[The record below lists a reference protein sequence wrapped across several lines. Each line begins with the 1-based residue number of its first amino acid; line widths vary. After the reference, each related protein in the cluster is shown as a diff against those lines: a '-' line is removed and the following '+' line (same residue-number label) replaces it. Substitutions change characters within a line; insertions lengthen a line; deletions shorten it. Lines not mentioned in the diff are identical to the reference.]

1 MFRRDKPVLLGSV
14 TAFLCVLGA
23 VAVPSASQAATALRP
38 AVLARPGANLLLNP
52 GAQAG
57 AYSAQG
63 WDAVTIPGWRVTG
76 GLPTVVR
83 YDTTRFPRV
92 TGRGPAVRGGQLF
105 AGGAGGTARLEQLI
119 RLRAGGSRTRYSL
132 TGYLGGSKHNAAAVT
147 ASFLSARGKTLGHAT
162 IGPVSGP
169 TAKVTLAHRAA
180 AGSVPAGTAE
190 IRVTLVL
197 STTHRNYDGPNAPLT
212 GYNYSAADRLNFH
225 VSAPAPRPALT
236 RPAAGIPRYQHV
248 FLFYFENEDL
258 NAVIG
263 NRRQAPFLNRL
274 LPHAS
279 LLSNFYAEEHP
290 SDANYLALAGGS
302 AFGVPLTDPLEENS
316 QYTIR
321 ARNIGDLIGAA
332 HESWKAYLQSAAGPC
347 DDTVHGNYWDD
358 DEPMTYFADVRERP
372 AYCAAHLLPLEALP
386 GDLASARTTPS
397 FGWVS
402 PDDCADMEGCG
413 IKAGDNFLAAQLGA
427 IMRSPAWRTQR
438 SLAIITFD
446 EDGYDFEHPSQRVA
460 TLLIG
465 SAGVRQGY
473 VSHRRYTHYS
483 LLRTIEGALGLGTL
497 TANDSY
503 APAVT
508 DAFLPGTAGAARMTW
523 LPARRSVSAAV
534 PVAAAARM
542 ARPLAA
548 GAPAQPT
555 AFVANS
561 ASNSVTPVNLVTHK
575 AGKPIGVGRDPQAV
589 AVTPDGAM
597 AYVVN
602 SGSNSVTPIGTV
614 SRRAGT
620 AIPVGA
626 DPQAIAITPDGRTA
640 YVTDA
645 DSDSVTPIDLA
656 SGRAEPAIPVGAQPH
671 AIAIAPDGRTALVL
685 NWGGA
690 SVTPIRLGG
699 PGGFGRAGRPIP
711 VGGYPSAVAIAPDGR
726 TAYVASYGSD
736 TVTPI
741 ALGGRQFRAG
751 SPVAAGHAPNAV
763 AVTPDSAKVFAV
775 GGDSDTVTPI
785 SAASRVASPVV
796 RVGYSPAAVAVSP
809 SGRTAY
815 VVNTINGTVT
825 PIAVATGKKGRAIS
839 VGLYAYPTQIDM
851 LAPGLAIVVS
861 PYGGQISLI
870 NTGSNRVVANVPVGS
885 YPDAVAVA
893 G

>member
-1 MFRRDKPVLLGSV
+1 M
-14 TAFLCVLGA
+14 
-23 VAVPSASQAATALRP
+23 
-38 AVLARPGANLLLNP
+38 
-52 GAQAG
+52 
-57 AYSAQG
+57 
-63 WDAVTIPGWRVTG
+63 
-76 GLPTVVR
+76 
-83 YDTTRFPRV
+83 
-92 TGRGPAVRGGQLF
+92 
-105 AGGAGGTARLEQLI
+105 
-119 RLRAGGSRTRYSL
+119 
-132 TGYLGGSKHNAAAVT
+132 
-147 ASFLSARGKTLGHAT
+147 
-162 IGPVSGP
+162 
-169 TAKVTLAHRAA
+169 
-180 AGSVPAGTAE
+180 
-190 IRVTLVL
+190 
-197 STTHRNYDGPNAPLT
+197 
-212 GYNYSAADRLNFH
+212 
-225 VSAPAPRPALT
+225 
-236 RPAAGIPRYQHV
+236 

-316 QYTIR
+316 QYTIP

-523 LPARRSVSAAV
+523 LPARRSVPAAV
-534 PVAAAARM
+534 PAGAAARM

-548 GAPAQPT
+548 GAPVQPT

-561 ASNSVTPVNLVTHK
+561 ASNSVTPVNLATHK

-645 DSDSVTPIDLA
+645 GSDSVTPIDLA
-656 SGRAEPAIPVGAQPH
+656 SGRARPIPVGAQPH
-671 AIAIAPDGRTALVL
+671 AIAITPDGRTALVL

-699 PGGFGRAGRPIP
+699 AGGFGRAWRPIP

-785 SAASRVASPVV
+785 SAASRRGRPGGPGGVLARGRRGVTVGPDGLRGQHDQRHGDPDRGRDRQEGPRDLGGAVRLPDPDRHAGVGPGHRRQPVRRPDLANQYRLESRRRQCASGELP
-796 RVGYSPAAVAVSP
+796 RRGRGGWLTCHYSPMRTMPVAMTTAAATRRRPKSSRSTRKPMSAAKTTLVSRIAATSA
-809 SGRTAY
+809 SGARLCAQSTM
-815 VVNTINGTVT
+815 
-825 PIAVATGKKGRAIS
+825 P
-839 VGLYAYPTQIDM
+839 
-851 LAPGLAIVVS
+851 
-861 PYGGQISLI
+861 
-870 NTGSNRVVANVPVGS
+870 
-885 YPDAVAVA
+885 
-893 G
+893 